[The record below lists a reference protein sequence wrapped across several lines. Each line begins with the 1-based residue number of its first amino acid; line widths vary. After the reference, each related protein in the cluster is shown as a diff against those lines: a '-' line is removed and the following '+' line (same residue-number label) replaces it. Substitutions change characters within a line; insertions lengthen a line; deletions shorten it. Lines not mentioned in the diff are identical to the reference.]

1 MAVKAYNEI
10 ESAKY
15 LAENGICT
23 VKSVVLTQGTAEE
36 LEKAAAEL
44 GFPAVMKILS
54 DDILHKTDAGCVV
67 LGINSVQEMQSAYRR
82 ILENARKYKPDAR
95 IQGVVAE
102 QMIPAGLEALVG
114 VSTDPQ
120 FGRVLMV
127 GLGGIMVE
135 LLKAVSLRVIPV
147 TRYDAEEMLDETPL
161 AEACRGLRGT
171 VYNRVEIIDIL
182 MKVSAMAENDPALRE
197 IDINPLMLYG
207 DGRPATA
214 VDAVVIRETDDQR

>member
-15 LAENGICT
+15 LANNGICT
-23 VKSVVLTQGTAEE
+23 VKSVILTAGTKEE
-36 LEKAAAEL
+36 ISLAAAEL

-67 LGINSVQEMQSAYRR
+67 LNLRSEKDMETAYER
-82 ILENARKYKPDAR
+82 IMANALAFKPDAN

-102 QMIPAGLEALVG
+102 EMIPQGLEALVG

-120 FGRVLMV
+120 FGQVLMV
-127 GLGGIMVE
+127 GLGGVLVE
-135 LLKAVSLRVIPV
+135 LLKAVSMRVIPV
-147 TRYDAEEMLDETPL
+147 SRDDAEEMLDETIL
-161 AEACRGLRGT
+161 AQACKGFRGT
-171 VYNRVEIIDIL
+171 VYDREEIIDIL
-182 MKVSAMAENDPALRE
+182 LKVSAMVEKDPAIRE

-207 DGRPATA
+207 NDRKATA
-214 VDAVVIRETDDQR
+214 VDAVVIREVD

>member
-15 LAENGICT
+15 LADNGICT
-23 VKSVVLTQGTAEE
+23 VKSMILTEGTEAEFAS
-36 LEKAAAEL
+36 AAAEL

-67 LGINSVQEMQSAYRR
+67 LNIRSEQEMAAAYGR
-82 ILENARKYKPDAR
+82 IMENALAYKADAR

-102 QMIPAGLEALVG
+102 QMIPPGLEALVG

-120 FGRVLMV
+120 FGQVLMV
-127 GLGGIMVE
+127 GLGGVLVE
-135 LLKAVSLRVIPV
+135 LLKAVSMRIIPV
-147 TRYDAEEMLDETPL
+147 SRADAEEMLDETPL
-161 AEACRGLRGT
+161 AQACKGLRGT
-171 VYNRVEIIDIL
+171 VYDREEIIDIL
-182 MKVSAMAENDPALRE
+182 LKVSAMVEKDPAIRE

-207 DGRPATA
+207 DGRKATA
-214 VDAVVIRETDDQR
+214 VDAVVIREVQE